1 MGNFAE
7 KKQKARK
14 KFAEDKQEARKSFTK
29 GKKATRNIFS
39 LVKRVNRLSED
50 IKAIRKTRYGRA
62 GGGLISD
69 ENLSKYM
76 EQGSGALPR
85 GDAALLKKVYKGE
98 LDKYM
103 KMNDGGFARKTR
115 MY

>member
-1 MGNFAE
+1 MSRESAFEREYVKWLKAQGLHPPKFVPKTPPP
-7 KKQKARK
+7 KKK
-14 KFAEDKQEARKSFTK
+14 
-29 GKKATRNIFS
+29 
-39 LVKRVNRLSED
+39 
-50 IKAIRKTRYGRA
+50 A

-69 ENLSKYM
+69 ENLSNYM
-76 EQGSGALPR
+76 EQGSGALPK
-85 GDAALLKKVYKGE
+85 GDAALLKKMYKGE

>member
-1 MGNFAE
+1 MAY
-7 KKQKARK
+7 KKKTRDKPPVDRSQSAFDKEYAKWLKARGLHAPK
-14 KFAEDKQEARKSFTK
+14 MVYDEK
-29 GKKATRNIFS
+29 
-39 LVKRVNRLSED
+39 
-50 IKAIRKTRYGRA
+50 A

-76 EQGSGALPR
+76 EQGSGALPKR
-85 GDAALLKKVYKGE
+85 SAALLKKMYKGE

>member
-1 MGNFAE
+1 M
-7 KKQKARK
+7 KK
-14 KFAEDKQEARKSFTK
+14 T
-29 GKKATRNIFS
+29 
-39 LVKRVNRLSED
+39 
-50 IKAIRKTRYGRA
+50 
-62 GGGLISD
+62 ISD

-76 EQGSGALPR
+76 EQGSGALPK
-85 GDAALLKKVYKGE
+85 GNAALLKKMYKGE

>member
-1 MGNFAE
+1 MAY
-7 KKQKARK
+7 KKKTRDKPRTPPVDRSQTALDREYAKWLKARGLHAPK
-14 KFAEDKQEARKSFTK
+14 MVYDEK
-29 GKKATRNIFS
+29 
-39 LVKRVNRLSED
+39 
-50 IKAIRKTRYGRA
+50 A

-76 EQGSGALPR
+76 EQGSGALSK
-85 GDAALLKKVYKGE
+85 GDTALLKKMYKGE

>member
-1 MGNFAE
+1 MAY
-7 KKQKARK
+7 KKKTRDKPRTPPVDRSQTAFDKKYAKWLKARGLH
-14 KFAEDKQEARKSFTK
+14 ALPTVYPDK
-29 GKKATRNIFS
+29 NM
-39 LVKRVNRLSED
+39 
-50 IKAIRKTRYGRA
+50 A

-76 EQGSGALPR
+76 EQGSGALPKR
-85 GDAALLKKVYKGE
+85 DAALLKKVYKGE

>member
-1 MGNFAE
+1 MAKE
-7 KKQKARK
+7 KAFDREYAKWLKARGLH
-14 KFAEDKQEARKSFTK
+14 APKSVPK
-29 GKKATRNIFS
+29 PKEK
-39 LVKRVNRLSED
+39 
-50 IKAIRKTRYGRA
+50 A

-85 GDAALLKKVYKGE
+85 GNAALLKKMYKGE

-103 KMNDGGFARKTR
+103 KKNDGGMAYKTR
-115 MY
+115 RY

>member
-1 MGNFAE
+1 MAKETAFDREYA
-7 KKQKARK
+7 KWLKARGLH
-14 KFAEDKQEARKSFTK
+14 APKSVPK
-29 GKKATRNIFS
+29 PKEK
-39 LVKRVNRLSED
+39 
-50 IKAIRKTRYGRA
+50 A

-85 GDAALLKKVYKGE
+85 GNAALLKKMYKGE

-103 KMNDGGFARKTR
+103 KKNDGGMAYKTR
-115 MY
+115 RY

>member
-1 MGNFAE
+1 MAKE
-7 KKQKARK
+7 KAFDREYAKWLKARGLH
-14 KFAEDKQEARKSFTK
+14 APKSVPK
-29 GKKATRNIFS
+29 PKEK
-39 LVKRVNRLSED
+39 
-50 IKAIRKTRYGRA
+50 A

-76 EQGSGALPR
+76 EQGSGALSK
-85 GDAALLKKVYKGE
+85 GNAALLKKMYKGE